1 MMMRRSVVVGA
12 AMRRS
17 TSMLMRNA
25 RPLSA
30 ASQPHFPLWLDGAPA
45 EAIDG
50 ATLPVEDPSTGELFA
65 TTALGSEADVAAAVA
80 SAKACHEKGE
90 WRRMGARGRGRI
102 LRSAADKLRAKLPSL
117 VELET
122 RSTGR
127 ARREYEAQ
135 LGRVPEWLEYHASLA
150 ESMEGSVP
158 PFSDATDH
166 LAIVRRRPL
175 GVCGLITPW
184 NHPLLIATKKV
195 AVALATGNTIVV
207 KPPELAPASVV
218 ELARCLTEAGAP
230 PGAINVCTG
239 LGPVAGRALVE
250 HPDVAKID
258 FTGGTEAGRTIG
270 ALAGAQVKH
279 YCAELGGNA
288 PVLVFEDADVDEAVN
303 GVAFAAFVA
312 SGQTCVSAKRI
323 LVQESIFE
331 EFKAKLVAKADG
343 LRLGAPLDAATQIGP
358 LASGPALAKVEAQ
371 LAAGY
376 AEGAVALAG
385 GRRPGPERCP
395 LQAGHFLEPT
405 VLGHVTPSMSCVQE
419 EIFGPVVS
427 LQSFADEAGAL
438 ALANDNEYA
447 LGAGVWTANLKRA
460 HRVMEGLHAGVI
472 WANTHHRNSP
482 DAPWGGFGASGIGRE
497 NGLDA
502 HREYTASAT
511 MIVRTNDAKEDWFAP
526 SAAGAR
532 YG

>member
-1 MMMRRSVVVGA
+1 MLRGCVRRLRAVHGSVHLRA
-12 AMRRS
+12 
-17 TSMLMRNA
+17 
-25 RPLSA
+25 LS
-30 ASQPHFPLWLDGAPA
+30 SQPHFPLWIDGEPV
-45 EAIDG
+45 EALDG
-50 ATLPVEDPSTGELFA
+50 ATLAVEDPSTAETFA
-65 TTALGSEADVAAAVA
+65 TTALGSTADIAAAVA
-80 SAKACHEKGE
+80 SAKRCHDEGE
-90 WRRMGARGRGRI
+90 WKARGARGRGKV
-102 LRSAADKLRAKLPSL
+102 LRKAADLLREKLPSL

-150 ESMEGSVP
+150 ESVEGTVP

-195 AVALATGNTIVV
+195 SVALATGNTVVV
-207 KPPELAPASVV
+207 KPPELAPGSVV
-218 ELARCLTEAGAP
+218 ELARCLSEAGAP
-230 PGAINVCTG
+230 AGAINVCTG

-258 FTGGTEAGRTIG
+258 FTGGTDAGRVIG

-288 PVLVFEDADVDEAVN
+288 PVLVFEDADLEEAVN

-323 LVQESIFE
+323 LVHERVFDAFQRE
-331 EFKAKLVAKADG
+331 LVAKADG
-343 LRLGAPLDAATQIGP
+343 LRLGPPLDLTTQIGP
-358 LASGPALAKVEAQ
+358 LASAAALAKIEGQ

-385 GRRPGPERCP
+385 GGRPGPERCP
-395 LQAGHFLEPT
+395 LQRGHFLAPT
-405 VLGHVTPSMSCVQE
+405 ILGHVTPEMSCVQVT
-419 EIFGPVVS
+419 IS
-427 LQSFADEAGAL
+427 AG
-438 ALANDNEYA
+438 
-447 LGAGVWTANLKRA
+447 
-460 HRVMEGLHAGVI
+460 
-472 WANTHHRNSP
+472 SP
-482 DAPWGGFGASGIGRE
+482 PDLRLI
-497 NGLDA
+497 
-502 HREYTASAT
+502 SA
-511 MIVRTNDAKEDWFAP
+511 
-526 SAAGAR
+526 
-532 YG
+532 